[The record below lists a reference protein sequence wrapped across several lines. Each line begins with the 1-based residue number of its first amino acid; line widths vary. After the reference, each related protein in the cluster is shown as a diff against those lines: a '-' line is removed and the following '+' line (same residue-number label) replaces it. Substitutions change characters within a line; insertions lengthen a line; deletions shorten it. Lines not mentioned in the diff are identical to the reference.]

1 MGAGLYSHLVCA
13 STRMLYQYWHASQIG
28 ALSPQSTERVQGLLL
43 RICITCDRYVD
54 KAPTSGDRLAQA
66 VAEELDLR
74 KDLDVSVL
82 RVACLNGCKHS
93 CQTMLTGG
101 EPVRIGGLKP
111 EDARFLVEIAAVYC
125 SGGKVFDMVSN
136 RTSELVS

>member
-1 MGAGLYSHLVCA
+1 M
-13 STRMLYQYWHASQIG
+13 YQYWHASQIG
-28 ALSPQSTERVQGLLL
+28 ALSPQSAGRLQGLLL

-54 KAPTSGDRLAQA
+54 RAPTSGDRLAQA
-66 VAEELDLR
+66 VVEGLALRQELDI
-74 KDLDVSVL
+74 SVL

-93 CQTMLTGG
+93 CQTMLTGR

-125 SGGKVFDMVSN
+125 SGGEVFDMMSK
-136 RTSELVS
+136 RSSELVS